1 MIQEIAKFIE
11 TRTSFVIGTTLRVG
25 RRTQNSPDRCQ
36 VVLES
41 AGGGVYFDLP
51 DRGDVLIQVIS
62 RATTQMN
69 ARDDAWEIYKAIH
82 GTAGWTLPVI
92 TSGVIYEAMTIE
104 AVATPQYIGED
115 EKRRHEFSTNY
126 VWQIKNAIL

>member
-11 TRTSFVIGTTLRVG
+11 TRTSFTVGVTLMVG

-41 AGGGVYFDLP
+41 AGGAGYFDLP
-51 DRGDVLIQVIS
+51 DRADALIQVIT
-62 RATTQMN
+62 RAVSQMD

-92 TSGVIYEAMTIE
+92 TPGVVYEAMTIE
-104 AVATPQYIGED
+104 ALASPQYIGED
-115 EKRRHEFSTNY
+115 EKRRHEYSTNY
-126 VWQIKNAIL
+126 IFRIQDA

>member
-1 MIQEIAKFIE
+1 VIQEIAKFIE
-11 TRTSFVIGTTLRVG
+11 TRTSFTVGTTLRVG

-36 VVLES
+36 VVIES
-41 AGGGVYFDLP
+41 AGGGAYFDLP
-51 DRGDVLIQVIS
+51 DRADTLIQVIS

-92 TSGVIYEAMTIE
+92 TPGVVYEAMTIE
-104 AVATPQYIGED
+104 GISTPQYIGQD
-115 EKRRHEFSTNY
+115 DKRRFEYSTNY
-126 VWQIKNAIL
+126 IFRIQDA